1 MKKEPQPG
9 NAMGRSADIEPDFPY
24 ADILD
29 QPRHRSV
36 RHAPMPLEERA
47 AQFSPFAAL
56 SGHGKIIED
65 TRRTALEKAEHE
77 VIRTWMEGDEPW
89 FAGQEESNEWQNI

>member
-9 NAMGRSADIEPDFPY
+9 NGMSRSVDTEPESPY

-29 QPRHRSV
+29 MPRHRSF

-65 TRRTALEKAEHE
+65 TKREALEKAENE

-89 FAGQEESNEWQNI
+89 QKYSDKG

>member
-1 MKKEPQPG
+1 MKKEPQPESG
-9 NAMGRSADIEPDFPY
+9 MSRSAAIEPESLY

-29 QPRHRSV
+29 VPRHRSF

-65 TRRTALEKAEHE
+65 TRREALEKAEHE
-77 VIRTWMEGDEPW
+77 IIRTWMEGDEPW
-89 FAGQEESNEWQNI
+89 QKYQEE

>member
-1 MKKEPQPG
+1 MNEM
-9 NAMGRSADIEPDFPY
+9 NRSAATGLDSPY

-29 QPRHRSV
+29 VPRHRSV

-65 TRRTALEKAEHE
+65 TRNEALEKVEHE
-77 VIRTWMEGDEPW
+77 IIRTWTEGDEPW
-89 FAGQEESNEWQNI
+89 HKYQEEE